1 MKNRPKTVHQPVAG
15 TPILGGTR
23 LDLVDR
29 SSVGNQAFRQ
39 HLSIRR
45 GHQNGTIDEPIHQNL
60 FDLCARSHRLDG
72 MG

>member
-29 SSVGNQAFRQ
+29 SSV
-39 HLSIRR
+39 
-45 GHQNGTIDEPIHQNL
+45 PIKP
-60 FDLCARSHRLDG
+60 
-72 MG
+72 